1 MMKWLRYLLGVAQ
14 NLVKSLRSATTW
26 EIYLGDCVAGMRKL
40 DPESVDVVVTSP
52 PYNLGKEYSTYDDN
66 KTPAEY
72 LEWCGL
78 WAGQIAR
85 VLKPDGSLFLNLGAS
100 SANLLFPFQVASKIA
115 DECGLKLQNTIHWIK
130 SISIDREDGTQS
142 YGHFKPINSP
152 RFLND
157 CQEYVF
163 HFTKSRAVPV
173 DRLAVGVPYQDKSNI
188 ARWGHTK
195 GRDKRCRGNTW
206 FIPYE
211 TINERAKERPHPAT
225 FPAELAAKCIRL
237 HGKKDAVVLD
247 PFLGIGHAALGARQ
261 CGAFVSRFIGF
272 DIDKE
277 YIEVCCRFLSSAYT
291 PVTDMVQGGALPA
304 QAAQVRPQRS
314 AEESKQL
321 LLVAS

>member
-66 KTPAEY
+66 KTHQEY

-157 CQEYVF
+157 W
-163 HFTKSRAVPV
+163 TSPTSPAGATLRAGTNAAAATPG
-173 DRLAVGVPYQDKSNI
+173 LSP
-188 ARWGHTK
+188 T
-195 GRDKRCRGNTW
+195 
-206 FIPYE
+206 
-211 TINERAKERPHPAT
+211 RP
-225 FPAELAAKCIRL
+225 
-237 HGKKDAVVLD
+237 
-247 PFLGIGHAALGARQ
+247 
-261 CGAFVSRFIGF
+261 
-272 DIDKE
+272 
-277 YIEVCCRFLSSAYT
+277 
-291 PVTDMVQGGALPA
+291 
-304 QAAQVRPQRS
+304 
-314 AEESKQL
+314 
-321 LLVAS
+321 